1 MRRTIFVILAIL
13 ATSAWAHKDRL
24 LSLTSAGEIPELPTA
39 YAQTRIHIEFAQAQP
54 EPSELKQFK
63 FLSSGRETN
72 LGACLLKRVPMSTLS
87 QVKLTGSW
95 YHDETTLPPY
105 VNISFAKQLLNGQ
118 RGSID
123 FLFSLKDAS
132 LLKVT
137 EVVPVS
143 STALQYRTVN
153 LKDGCPVEP

>member
-1 MRRTIFVILAIL
+1 MRRTIFVALAIV

-24 LSLTSAGEIPELPTA
+24 LSLTAAGEVPELPTA
-39 YAQTRIHIEFAQAQP
+39 YRQTRIHIVFAQP
-54 EPSELKQFK
+54 EPGALKQFK
-63 FLSSGRETN
+63 FVSSGRETD
-72 LGACLLKRVPMSTLS
+72 LRSCLLKRVPMGTLS
-87 QVKLTGSW
+87 HVKLTGSW

-105 VNISFAKQLLNGQ
+105 VNISFTKEPLHGQ

-123 FLFSLKDAS
+123 LLFSLKDGS

-143 STALQYRTVN
+143 STELQYRTVN
-153 LKDGCPVEP
+153 LKDGCPTEP